1 MSGISTNR
9 SDITLPS
16 EISAEILQKTQQASA
31 IMQLA
36 RNIGLPGRG
45 LTIPVITGDPTA
57 SWVSE
62 TDEKPVSNPSLS
74 TKLMEGYTLAVI
86 VPFSNQFRRDA
97 RALYD
102 ALVSRLPNALGLKFD
117 QTVVGAVAKP
127 GANFDNFAGC
137 TAQSLIATVSPAHT
151 VYDALVASFTDIAES
166 GYALDGFGLSPAAQG
181 ILLGA
186 VDSDGR
192 PLFINS
198 AADGAIPRILGARTL
213 MSRGLYKSG
222 QAAGASDSGTP
233 AVIGVAGDW
242 TQAMYGIVE
251 GVNVSI
257 SDQATLTVGTTTINL
272 WQRNMFAVRAEIEV
286 GFRAQTAAFNLL
298 TGAVPQA

>member
-1 MSGISTNR
+1 MPGIPTNR

-16 EISAEILQKTQQASA
+16 EVSAEILQKTQQASA

-45 LTIPVITGDPTA
+45 LTIPVITGDPEA
-57 SWVSE
+57 SWVAE

-102 ALVSRLPNALGLKFD
+102 ALISRLPNAMGLEFD
-117 QTVVGAVAKP
+117 KTVVGAVAKP

-137 TAQSLIATVSPAHT
+137 TAQSLVPTAPKT
-151 VYDALVASFTDIAES
+151 VYGSLVAAFTDIAES

-222 QAAGASDSGTP
+222 QAAGASDSGSP
-233 AVIGVAGDW
+233 AIIGVAGDW